1 MATGKRYYW
10 IKLKESFMSSD
21 TVDFLM
27 GQKDG
32 ANYVV
37 LYQMLCLKTLKTDGK
52 LERQLGEI
60 IVPYD
65 EAKIQRDTKYFSIDT
80 IRIALK
86 LYQSLGLI
94 YTDENG
100 TLVLSG
106 YKDLIGSETDYASQK
121 RRQIEGKKESADL
134 PGMENLHSNFHSDD
148 VEILHTDID
157 IEKDIDIEIDKEKEI
172 NNNSIPKKGGVFQRF
187 AGSDKELA
195 KALKEYNEYR
205 NKKKKPLTDEAKE
218 RFCKKLEK
226 FPREQW
232 IDLIRQTIDKGW
244 TDIYELDKPKA
255 EGRNAPVSKDPA
267 KWTGDS
273 KFNAAI
279 AELMGNS

>member
-121 RRQIEGKKESADL
+121 RRQIEG
-134 PGMENLHSNFHSDD
+134 
-148 VEILHTDID
+148 
-157 IEKDIDIEIDKEKEI
+157 
-172 NNNSIPKKGGVFQRF
+172 
-187 AGSDKELA
+187 
-195 KALKEYNEYR
+195 
-205 NKKKKPLTDEAKE
+205 
-218 RFCKKLEK
+218 
-226 FPREQW
+226 
-232 IDLIRQTIDKGW
+232 
-244 TDIYELDKPKA
+244 
-255 EGRNAPVSKDPA
+255 
-267 KWTGDS
+267 
-273 KFNAAI
+273 
-279 AELMGNS
+279 